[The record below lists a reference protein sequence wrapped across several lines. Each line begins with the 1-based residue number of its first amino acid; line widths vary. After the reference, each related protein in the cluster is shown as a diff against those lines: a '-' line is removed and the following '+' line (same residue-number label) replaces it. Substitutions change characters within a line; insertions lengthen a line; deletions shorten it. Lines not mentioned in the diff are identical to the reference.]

1 MKGWNCLRSWQFSSV
16 CYEGFAPVS
25 HSVIRRAARSA
36 NPATR
41 GNIESAEMTNTDR
54 KERKKTMKRTMR
66 HTLSITAGAAVLGA
80 AQAASAQTEIEFWHA
95 FTGRL
100 GDLVAEQVETF
111 NSSQSDYVVSASHKG
126 NYSETL
132 NAGIAA
138 FRAGEQ
144 PHILMVFEVGTATM
158 MAAKGAIRPIYQV
171 MVDAGA
177 DFDQTAYIGS
187 VKGYYTSPDGNMLSL
202 PFNSSTPVL
211 WVNRDKLKE
220 AGIDPDTDLSTWEQ
234 VGAVLDE
241 LKEAGVDCPLT
252 TAWQSWIHLENFSA
266 YHDVPFA
273 TKGNGFDGT
282 DTELAFNGPAQ
293 VAHISAMGEWARDGK
308 FFYAGR
314 RNEGGANFRAGE
326 CALFTESSAGYAG
339 IKANAEFDFAV
350 RPLPYWKALTDEP
363 QNTIIGGAS
372 LWVMEGHEDE
382 EYKGVAAYLNFLSS
396 TDIQAKWHQDTGY
409 LPITSA
415 AGDRTREMGFYETNP
430 GTDIAVIQMTAREP
444 TANSKGLRLGSF
456 DQIRGI
462 IDEELEAV
470 WSGDKD
476 AQAALDSGVERGNVL
491 LRRFERT
498 AR

>member
-1 MKGWNCLRSWQFSSV
+1 MKLSTSL
-16 CYEGFAPVS
+16 
-25 HSVIRRAARSA
+25 IAA
-36 NPATR
+36 
-41 GNIESAEMTNTDR
+41 
-54 KERKKTMKRTMR
+54 
-66 HTLSITAGAAVLGA
+66 TAMLGA
-80 AQAASAQTEIEFWHA
+80 TQAATAQTEIEFWHA

-100 GDLVAEQVETF
+100 GELVAEQVNTF
-111 NSSQSDYVVSASHKG
+111 NASQSDYTVVQSHKG

-144 PHILMVFEVGTATM
+144 PQILMVFEVGTATM
-158 MAAKGAIRPIYQV
+158 MSAKGAIKPVFEV
-171 MVDAGA
+171 MGDG
-177 DFDQTAYIGS
+177 FDQSKYIGS

-211 WVNRDKLKE
+211 WVNRDMLSD
-220 AGIDPDTDLSTWEQ
+220 AGIDPDTPMATWEQ
-234 VGAVLDE
+234 VSGVLDA
-241 LKEAGVDCPLT
+241 LKSAGVDCPMT

-266 YHDVPFA
+266 YHNTPFA
-273 TKGNGFDGT
+273 TKDNGFGGT
-282 DTELAFNGPAQ
+282 DTELAFNSAAQ
-293 VAHISAMGEWARDGK
+293 VAHIGAMGQWAKDGK
-308 FFYAGR
+308 FIYAGR

-339 IKANAEFDFAV
+339 IKAEAEFDFEV
-350 RPLPYWKALTDEP
+350 RSLPYWEAVAAEP

-372 LWVMEGHEDE
+372 LWVMEGHEDA
-382 EYKGVAAYLNFLSS
+382 EYAGVAAFLDFLSS
-396 TDIQAKWHQDTGY
+396 ADIQAKWHQDTGY
-409 LPITSA
+409 LPITA
-415 AGDRTREMGFYETNP
+415 EAGEKTKMMGFYDQNP
-430 GTDIAVIQMTAREP
+430 GTDIAVIQMTAKEP

-476 AQAALDSGVERGNVL
+476 AQTALDSAVERGNAL
-491 LRRFERT
+491 LRRFEQA

>member
-1 MKGWNCLRSWQFSSV
+1 MKHTMSIL
-16 CYEGFAPVS
+16 
-25 HSVIRRAARSA
+25 AAS
-36 NPATR
+36 
-41 GNIESAEMTNTDR
+41 
-54 KERKKTMKRTMR
+54 
-66 HTLSITAGAAVLGA
+66 AVLGS
-80 AQAASAQTEIEFWHA
+80 AQAAMAQTEIEFWHA

-100 GDLVAEQVETF
+100 GELVAEQVETF
-111 NSSQSDYVVSASHKG
+111 NASQSDYKVVATHKG

-144 PHILMVFEVGTATM
+144 PDILMVFEVGTATM
-158 MAAKGAIRPIYQV
+158 MAAKGAIKPVYEV
-171 MVDAGA
+171 MGDG
-177 DFDQTAYIGS
+177 FDQSKYIGS

-211 WVNRDKLKE
+211 WVNRDKLSE
-220 AGIDPDTDLSTWEQ
+220 AGIDPDTDMSTWEQ
-234 VGAVLDE
+234 VGDVLDQ
-241 LKEAGVDCPLT
+241 LKGAGVDCPLT

-266 YHDVPFA
+266 YHDTPFA
-273 TKGNGFDGT
+273 TKSNGFDGT
-282 DTELAFNGPAQ
+282 DTELAFNSPAQ
-293 VAHISAMGEWARDGK
+293 VAHIGALGDWAKDGK
-308 FFYAGR
+308 FIYAGR

-339 IKANAEFDFAV
+339 IKAEAEFDFEV
-350 RPLPYWKALTDEP
+350 RPLPYWKAVADEP

-372 LWVMEGHEDE
+372 LWVMEGQTDA
-382 EYKGVAAYLNFLSS
+382 EYAGVAAFMDFLSS
-396 TDIQAKWHQDTGY
+396 PEIQAKWHQDTGY
-409 LPITSA
+409 LPITSE
-415 AGDRTREMGFYETNP
+415 AGDLTREQGFYDANP
-430 GTDIAVIQMTAREP
+430 GTDIAVIQMTAKEP

-476 AQAALDSGVERGNVL
+476 AQTALDSAVERGNAL
-491 LRRFERT
+491 LRRFEQS